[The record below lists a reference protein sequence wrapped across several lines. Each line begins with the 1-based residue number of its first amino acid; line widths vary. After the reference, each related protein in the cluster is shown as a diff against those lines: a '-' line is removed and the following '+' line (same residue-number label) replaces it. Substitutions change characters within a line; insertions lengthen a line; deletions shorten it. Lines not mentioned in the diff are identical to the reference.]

1 MAIRLDQQQSLQVD
15 HLQTISRFLSW
26 PKISS
31 TKVRKG
37 NHPYIDYIK
46 SFIMTSTNTFQHLQK
61 KANKNMKLM
70 LNRKGEKQK
79 RKQEINKSTTKG
91 YTTC

>member
-1 MAIRLDQQQSLQVD
+1 
-15 HLQTISRFLSW
+15 
-26 PKISS
+26 
-31 TKVRKG
+31 
-37 NHPYIDYIK
+37 
-46 SFIMTSTNTFQHLQK
+46 MTSTNTFQHLQK

-70 LNRKGEKQK
+70 LNRNGEKQK